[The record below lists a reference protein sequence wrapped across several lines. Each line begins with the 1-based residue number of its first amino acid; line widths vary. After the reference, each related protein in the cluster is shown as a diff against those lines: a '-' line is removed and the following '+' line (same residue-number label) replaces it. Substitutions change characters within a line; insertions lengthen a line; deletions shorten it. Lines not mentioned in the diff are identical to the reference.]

1 MAMDWG
7 LLVNSFIAVIA
18 ILNPIG
24 NMPVFLG
31 HVENESPQVQRAVA
45 LLMAGA
51 VFLLLLTFFLFGTK
65 ILTMFGITLPAF
77 RLAGS
82 VMILIVG
89 LRMLQG
95 KSKFE
100 NHGIETAAHTGNTF
114 DQARNSLS
122 HILVPVAMPLFIGP
136 GSITTVILYAEKSP
150 SLLMSFMM
158 VLVLACCAII
168 VGMVLVSS
176 RYIFDKIG
184 TNGTQIVIRFMGM
197 ILCAIAMQFMID
209 GVDQLLPGV
218 LNQDFTHSVKM

>member
-51 VFLLLLTFFLFGTK
+51 IFLLLLTFFLFGTR

-82 VMILIVG
+82 IMILIVG

-114 DQARNSLS
+114 DQARSSLS

-218 LNQDFTHSVKM
+218 LNEAFTYSVKM

>member
-51 VFLLLLTFFLFGTK
+51 IFLLLLTFFLFGTR

-82 VMILIVG
+82 IMILIVG

-114 DQARNSLS
+114 DQARSSLS

-218 LNQDFTHSVKM
+218 LNEAFTHSVKM

>member
-1 MAMDWG
+1 MEWSTLFNA
-7 LLVNSFIAVIA
+7 FIGILA

-24 NMPVFLG
+24 NMPIFLE
-31 HVENESPQVQRAVA
+31 HVENETPRVQRAVA
-45 LLMAGA
+45 LLMSLSMF
-51 VFLLLLTFFLFGTK
+51 VLLLIFFLFGNR

-82 VMILIVG
+82 IMILLIG

-100 NHGIETAAHTGNTF
+100 QHGIETAAVSGNTF

-136 GSITTVILYAEKSP
+136 GTITTVILYAEKSET
-150 SLLMSFMM
+150 LLMSLMM
-158 VLVLACCAII
+158 ALVLLLCSCI
-168 VGMVLVSS
+168 VAVVLVSS
-176 RYIFDKIG
+176 QFIFDKIG
-184 TNGTQIVIRFMGM
+184 RNGTQIVIRFMGM

-209 GVDQLLPGV
+209 GIAQLLPGV
-218 LNQDFTHSVKM
+218 LDTAFIHTVATH

>member
-7 LLVNSFIAVIA
+7 LLINSFIAVIA

-45 LLMAGA
+45 LLMSGA
-51 VFLLLLTFFLFGTK
+51 IFLLLLIFFLFGTR

-82 VMILIVG
+82 IMILLVG

-100 NHGIETAAHTGNTF
+100 NHCLG
-114 DQARNSLS
+114 
-122 HILVPVAMPLFIGP
+122 FI
-136 GSITTVILYAEKSP
+136 S
-150 SLLMSFMM
+150 SFE
-158 VLVLACCAII
+158 
-168 VGMVLVSS
+168 
-176 RYIFDKIG
+176 
-184 TNGTQIVIRFMGM
+184 
-197 ILCAIAMQFMID
+197 
-209 GVDQLLPGV
+209 
-218 LNQDFTHSVKM
+218 

>member
-7 LLVNSFIAVIA
+7 LLINSFIAVIA

-45 LLMAGA
+45 LLMSGA
-51 VFLLLLTFFLFGTK
+51 IFLLLLIFFLFGTRF
-65 ILTMFGITLPAF
+65 LTMFGITLPAF

-82 VMILIVG
+82 IMILLVG

-150 SLLMSFMM
+150 SILMSFMM

-218 LNQDFTHSVKM
+218 LNEAFTHSVKM